1 MAEVA
6 GGPRARRGPIRSRL
20 TSTALLRR
28 TRRLRL
34 RLPLILQA
42 ALGASLAWFVARDL
56 LGHPLPFFA
65 PVTAMICLGLTYGN
79 RVRRVIEL
87 TAGVAIGV
95 LVGDVFV
102 HFFGVG
108 IWQIAAVCVV
118 AMSLAVLAGAGQLLM
133 LQAGTQGV
141 IVATLIGSDGQAFG
155 RWIDAVVGGLV
166 ALAITLVVPAGRPL
180 RRPQEEASSVVA
192 HCATTLG
199 RCATGLRERDVEEV
213 AAALD
218 AARDLQPELEDLRQ
232 TAAEGLAVARLS
244 PVRRRGRS
252 GVLIIDNLLFPLDLV
267 LRNVRVLI
275 RRAEVCLLEDERVP
289 DTYIDMVDE
298 LAMSAQHISDELGQG
313 RDAVDAREDLVNLAR
328 RSTWGV
334 RGAGL
339 SAEVMRA
346 QVRSTV
352 VDLLRLTGLSASEAS
367 KRVPPTRTDLDPGPR
382 ENPAPRED
390 AES

>member
-1 MAEVA
+1 MSELS
-6 GGPRARRGPIRSRL
+6 G
-20 TSTALLRR
+20 
-28 TRRLRL
+28 RRLQRL
-34 RLPLILQA
+34 RSRLPLILQGAGGA
-42 ALGASLAWFVARDL
+42 ALAWFIAHDL
-56 LGHPLPFFA
+56 LGHPSPFFA

-108 IWQIAAVCVV
+108 IWQIAAVCIV

-166 ALAITLVVPAGRPL
+166 ALFVTVLAPAATPL
-180 RRPQEEASSVVA
+180 KEPQKQASAVVA
-192 HCATTLG
+192 HCAATLG
-199 RCATGLRERDVEEV
+199 RCAMGLRERDLDLVSH
-213 AAALD
+213 ALD
-218 AARDLQPELEDLRQ
+218 DARELQPELEDLSEA
-232 TAAEGLAVARLS
+232 AAEGLAVARVAPL
-244 PVRRRGRS
+244 RRRHRPAVQVVDS
-252 GVLIIDNLLFPLDLV
+252 LLFPLDLAI
-267 LRNVRVLI
+267 RNVRVLI
-275 RRAEVCLLEDERVP
+275 RRAEVALSDGESVP
-289 DTYIDMVDE
+289 DAYAGLVEE
-298 LAMSAQHISDELGQG
+298 LAMAAQHIADELHEG
-313 RDAVDAREDLVNLAR
+313 RDAAEAREDLVNLAR
-328 RSTWGV
+328 RSTWPV

-352 VDLLRLTGLSASEAS
+352 VDLLRLTGLSVQEAQQ
-367 KRVPPTRTDLDPGPR
+367 RVPPTRSDLDPGP
-382 ENPAPRED
+382 
-390 AES
+390 S